1 MELEAHELRQ
11 MIIFFF
17 SYYGVSWEK
26 RWINELA
33 DILYICLVSS
43 LKSIIDDPIY

>member
-1 MELEAHELRQ
+1 MELEAHELKANDN
-11 MIIFFF
+11 FLF

-26 RWINELA
+26 RRINELA
-33 DILYICLVSS
+33 DILYICLVRS